1 MGARLLPLSLPE
13 LYAHSL
19 AMERAAM
26 ERFDELA
33 RYLRDTGT
41 DHLADEFESIAKEER
56 EQYELLEAGTD
67 ARTLPQLRSWEYAW
81 QYTGRHDPALSSR
94 LPQSARDAIGLALD
108 VSRRAEIFY
117 TDVAE
122 NAADAAVS
130 AFAALMA
137 NDELRHVERLERLLE
152 REPRPHG
159 EPEDYYYSVARQP
172 LAS

>member
-1 MGARLLPLSLPE
+1 MGERLLPLSLPE
-13 LYAHSL
+13 LYSHSL

-41 DHLADEFESIAKEER
+41 DHLAEEFERIAKEER

-67 ARTLPQLRSWEYAW
+67 ARTLPQLCSWEYAW
-81 QYTGRHDPALSSR
+81 HYTGRPDNAVPHR
-94 LPQSARDAIGLALD
+94 LPVSPREAIGLALG
-108 VSRRAEIFY
+108 VSRRAETFY

-122 NAADAAVS
+122 NAQDAAVS

-137 NDELRHVERLERLLE
+137 NDEQRHVERLERLLE
-152 REPRPHG
+152 REPRPIG
-159 EPEDYYYSVARQP
+159 EPDDYVAARQP

>member
-13 LYAHSL
+13 LYAHAL

-41 DHLADEFESIAKEER
+41 DHLAEEFESIAKEER
-56 EQYELLEAGTD
+56 EQHELLEAGTD
-67 ARTLPQLRSWEYAW
+67 RGTLPKLVPWEYAW
-81 QYTGRHDPALSSR
+81 QYTGRPDSLLSSR
-94 LPQSARDAIGLALD
+94 PPESARDAIRLALN
-108 VSRRAEIFY
+108 VSRRSEIFY

-122 NAADAAVS
+122 NAADSAVS

-137 NDELRHVERLERLLE
+137 NDEQRHVERLERLLE
-152 REPRPHG
+152 REPRSHG
-159 EPEDYYYSVARQP
+159 EPEDYNYSAARQP

>member
-19 AMERAAM
+19 AMEREAT
-26 ERFDELA
+26 RCFDELA
-33 RYLRDTGT
+33 RFLRDTGT
-41 DHLADEFESIAKEER
+41 DHLAEEFERIAKEER
-56 EQYELLEAGTD
+56 EQYELLEGGTG
-67 ARTLPQLRSWEYAW
+67 AMTLPRLSSWEYAW
-81 QYTGRHDPALSSR
+81 DYTGRADPVLGRR
-94 LPQSARDAIGLALD
+94 LPASPHEAIALALR
-108 VSRRAEIFY
+108 VSRRSEIFY

-122 NAADAAVS
+122 NCGDPAMS

-137 NDELRHVERLERLLE
+137 NDEQRHVDRLERLLA

-159 EPEDYYYSVARQP
+159 EPDEYPGLRQP